1 MAVDFYFQH
10 MIESLTG
17 LHKLQLQY
25 MVDQRKISQL
35 FFESI
40 PMLLMQILILMNI
53 IPTPEIVQQGKSA
66 IVISSV
72 TAIISI
78 IINFMQLS
86 FQSRAFREPF
96 SLYALTTLNAKQNW
110 IPYLWQVEKR
120 QIDRSVNYSELEIP
134 IPGITSKIGSFQK
147 MNFQFSDQNLL
158 YFSNK
163 LTFYQS

>member
-35 FFESI
+35 FFESM
-40 PMLLMQILILMNI
+40 PMLLMQMLILMNI
-53 IPTPEIVQQGKSA
+53 IATPEIVLQGKSA
-66 IVISSV
+66 IIISSV

-134 IPGITSKIGSFQK
+134 IPGITSKIGRFQK